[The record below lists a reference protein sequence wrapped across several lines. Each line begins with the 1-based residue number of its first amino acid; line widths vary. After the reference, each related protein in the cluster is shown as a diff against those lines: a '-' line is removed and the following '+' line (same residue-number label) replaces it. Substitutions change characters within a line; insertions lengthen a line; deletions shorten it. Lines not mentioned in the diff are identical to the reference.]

1 MISREEV
8 DESSGSFTELT
19 DNILSNVR
27 STYKL
32 EETDSF
38 GPTIQDN
45 SSCCNLFID
54 EESNSELPGPSSTM
68 TNSQGNS
75 LGNVCEIESSE
86 HDDEYN
92 LRLKKR
98 EALRKRL
105 KLLIELSKQHPLDAD
120 DCVAGDKSIKYQ
132 LKYRTI

>member
-1 MISREEV
+1 MISPEEG
-8 DESSGSFTELT
+8 DEPQVSFTDLSE
-19 DNILSNVR
+19 NILTNVR

-32 EETDSF
+32 LKADSF
-38 GPTIQDN
+38 GPTTQNN

-54 EESNSELPGPSSTM
+54 EESNTELPGTSSTM
-68 TNSQGNS
+68 TNS
-75 LGNVCEIESSE
+75 LGNVCENENSE

-105 KLLIELSKQHPLDAD
+105 HLLIELSKQYPLDAD

-132 LKYRTI
+132 LKYRTE